1 MTFAEE
7 KTYKYIRDNHSKFCC
22 VDVLE
27 ILPFLSCLTASD
39 QDRLRASYTQVG
51 NRDTLWELFNRLQR
65 RTGWVGCFIQAL
77 MMCEFPELAQQV
89 TQVYQS
95 YLPSGTQPC
104 SLAPPESPVVP
115 AKILG
120 TFASAPGYSI
130 PHSGYQGKPGYPRPV
145 QDTQPP
151 KSPGENSEQAPQ
163 VPSFGAVLKM
173 SGDSLMPSSDQQ
185 ALSSLTSSEH
195 HEQEPEFGGAHRT
208 GVASTPIS
216 PHGPV
221 SPTVSFQPLARSTPR
236 ASHLF
241 GPMVS
246 VAPADTSPSSSS
258 TGLASVRAADDQ
270 AKAAICPSA
279 EGVPTNSLTISSVP
293 SPTNVVPV
301 KTMSSKVSAHSAL
314 VSTVPSKLPTS
325 SDHPVPSKLPIN
337 LARAGTIPSRVLTK
351 TPETLEAPA
360 NTVTTGY
367 SLPRPD
373 SNSRSLYSGPELSK
387 PGILVSEV
395 NSQPFSGCSADLAI
409 SPSSSLGSEPNH
421 GPEENEYLSFRIQ
434 VEEGPNADLLVGS
447 SGPLANQQPP
457 EEEEEEKEE
466 AQWLGAAGAA
476 LLALFLA
483 VVLYRGRHLAQ

>member
-1 MTFAEE
+1 
-7 KTYKYIRDNHSKFCC
+7 
-22 VDVLE
+22 
-27 ILPFLSCLTASD
+27 
-39 QDRLRASYTQVG
+39 
-51 NRDTLWELFNRLQR
+51 
-65 RTGWVGCFIQAL
+65 
-77 MMCEFPELAQQV
+77 
-89 TQVYQS
+89 
-95 YLPSGTQPC
+95 
-104 SLAPPESPVVP
+104 
-115 AKILG
+115 
-120 TFASAPGYSI
+120 
-130 PHSGYQGKPGYPRPV
+130 
-145 QDTQPP
+145 
-151 KSPGENSEQAPQ
+151 
-163 VPSFGAVLKM
+163 M

-325 SDHPVPSKLPIN
+325 SESAAAVPSNVLSHPVPSKLPIN

-351 TPETLEAPA
+351 TPASTVSPSRSSSRAKETLEAPA

-466 AQWLGAAGAA
+466 PCVESVFRAQWLGAAGAA